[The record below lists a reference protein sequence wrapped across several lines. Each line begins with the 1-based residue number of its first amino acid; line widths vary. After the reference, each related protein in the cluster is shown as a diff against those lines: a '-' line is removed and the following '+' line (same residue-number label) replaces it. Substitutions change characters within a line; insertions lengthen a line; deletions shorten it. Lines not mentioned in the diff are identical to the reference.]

1 MKTDKELYR
10 ELRVLSCERLWNDEV
25 AWFERSTPG
34 ERIKRVAVIR
44 AVGVVFSESG
54 TAKQKAE
61 ARSWLIRLLQD
72 PSEKVRRYAMTAL
85 PKLGSGKNE
94 EEALLSLLRTTT
106 LDGEKK
112 FLGQAL
118 DKIGGT
124 ATLNVVAGGRG
135 FLAQTEQK
143 VKAKVARRERPSAI
157 RMDSILSDF
166 TRLRI
171 HLHCR
176 KGLEEIVRDE
186 LKDYIAKH
194 GKFRILEV
202 RSGLVAMTPLAPF
215 SLTDIY
221 TLRCFAT
228 VGFFLGHVRGSNPTE
243 SVDALASV
251 MTSPPSQ
258 SVLATFTEGSVRY
271 RLEFVSKGHQRGA
284 VRLLANRAYALCP
297 DILNDPKSAPWSM
310 DLFPTGSGISVEL
323 RPKLAPDPRF
333 TYRQDD
339 IRAASHPPLAACM
352 ARLAGRVDHEIVWD
366 PFCGSGLELV
376 ERALLGGVQTI
387 YGTDLNPGAIA
398 ISRANFAAA
407 KLNGVQWKFA
417 CCDFRDYATVEGM
430 GPRSVTL
437 IITNP
442 PMGRRIRVPNLRG
455 LFGDLFAVAA
465 AVLKP
470 GGRLIFAN
478 PLHIQPLDPSLQ
490 LKYRKVIDLG
500 GFKCRLEMYLK
511 LPGFQKEP

>member
-1 MKTDKELYR
+1 MKTDKDLYR
-10 ELRVLSCERLWNDEV
+10 ELRVLSCEKLWNDEV
-25 AWFERSTPG
+25 ARFERSTPG

-61 ARSWLIRLLQD
+61 VRSWLVRLLQD
-72 PSEKVRRYAMTAL
+72 PGEKVRRYAMTAL

-94 EEALLSLLRTTT
+94 ERALLSLLRTTT
-106 LDGEKK
+106 VDREKK

-124 ATLNVVAGGRG
+124 VTLNAVAGGRG

-143 VKAKVARRERPSAI
+143 VKAKVARSERPSAI

-166 TRLRI
+166 TLLRI

-186 LKDYIAKH
+186 VEETIAKH
-194 GKFRILEV
+194 GKFRTLEV
-202 RSGLVAMTPLAPF
+202 RGGLVMMTPLAAF
-215 SLTDIY
+215 SLADIY

-228 VGFFLGHVRGSNPTE
+228 VGFFLGSVRGSNPIE
-243 SVDALASV
+243 SIDALASV
-251 MTSPPSQ
+251 IMSPLSQ
-258 SVLATFTEGSVRY
+258 SILTIFTEGSVRY

-284 VRLLANRAYALCP
+284 VRLLANRAYAMCP
-297 DILNDPKSAPWSM
+297 GILNDPKSAPWSM
-310 DLFPTGSGISVEL
+310 DLFPTGRGISVEL
-323 RPKLAPDPRF
+323 RPKLTPDPRF
-333 TYRQDD
+333 TYREDD

-352 ARLAGRVDHEIVWD
+352 ARLAGRISPEIVWD

-376 ERALLGGVQTI
+376 ERALLGGVQRI
-387 YGTDLNPGAIA
+387 YGTDISPDAIA
-398 ISRANFAAA
+398 ISRANSAAA
-407 KLNGVQWKFA
+407 QVKAVQWKFA
-417 CCDFRDYATVEGM
+417 CCDFRDYATVEGL
-430 GPRSVTL
+430 GPKSVTL
-437 IITNP
+437 MITNP
-442 PMGRRIRVPNLRG
+442 PMGRRIRVPDLRG
-455 LFGDLFAVAA
+455 LLRDLFAVAA
-465 AVLKP
+465 KVLKP

-478 PLHIQPLDPSLQ
+478 PLRIEPLDPSLK

-500 GFKCRLEMYLK
+500 GFNCRLEMYLK
-511 LPGFQKEP
+511 LAV